1 MDEGN
6 RRSTAFT
13 KQHCRILQILE
24 NKVLRIIT
32 GRGYDTPISQLL
44 EESGQLSVHQHVAY
58 HTLLT
63 IFKVMKTGEPGYL
76 AGRLGVTR
84 EEVQLDRVGARR
96 RQHDIR
102 LEYSKSISREGT
114 LYRGKRLWNTLPVN
128 LRTSRSIASFKR
140 GVKSWIKENI
150 PVTPD

>member
-44 EESGQLSVHQHVAY
+44 EESGQLSVHQHVAF

-63 IFKVMKTGEPGYL
+63 IFKVIKTGEPGYL

-96 RQHDIR
+96 RQYDIR
-102 LEYSKSISREGT
+102 LEYNKSISREGT
-114 LYRGKRLWNTLPVN
+114 LYRKRLWNTLPVN
-128 LRTSRSIASFKR
+128 LRTSRSIAGFKR
-140 GVKSWIKENI
+140 GVSFYRSLSFQ
-150 PVTPD
+150 

>member
-1 MDEGN
+1 MLRCLSEEEKRDWKSVLPKLSFAYNSTQHASTGFSPFFMMFGRESRLPIDEV
-6 RRSTAFT
+6 F
-13 KQHCRILQILE
+13 
-24 NKVLRIIT
+24 
-32 GRGYDTPISQLL
+32 
-44 EESGQLSVHQHVAY
+44 
-58 HTLLT
+58 
-63 IFKVMKTGEPGYL
+63 
-76 AGRLGVTR
+76 

-128 LRTSRSIASFKR
+128 LRTSRTIASFKR